1 MLTYEILGS
10 FFMVGHM
17 LGIERRLLMVTKGY
31 QPFQYSTQD
40 KKPKSQKQ
48 VVKEKAATVL

>member
-1 MLTYEILGS
+1 
-10 FFMVGHM
+10 MVGHM

-40 KKPKSQKQ
+40 KKAQKPETSGKRKSSFSTLKF
-48 VVKEKAATVL
+48 